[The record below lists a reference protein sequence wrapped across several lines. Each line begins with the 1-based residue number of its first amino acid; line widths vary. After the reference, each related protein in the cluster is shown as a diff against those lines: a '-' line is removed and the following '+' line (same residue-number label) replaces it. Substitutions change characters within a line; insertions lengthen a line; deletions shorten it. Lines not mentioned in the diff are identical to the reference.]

1 MFHIRDCFIK
11 NQYEMILKVKSAFIA
26 ILTFG
31 RPLVTEN
38 VKYIS
43 FNNGAWLGRH
53 RFINLNPFELCCYQ
67 FMVNLYTFNRS
78 FNILDD

>member
-11 NQYEMILKVKSAFIA
+11 KQYEMILKVKSAFIA

-43 FNNGAWLGRH
+43 FNNGA
-53 RFINLNPFELCCYQ
+53 
-67 FMVNLYTFNRS
+67 
-78 FNILDD
+78 

>member
-31 RPLVTEN
+31 RPLVTKN

-43 FNNGAWLGRH
+43 FNNGA
-53 RFINLNPFELCCYQ
+53 
-67 FMVNLYTFNRS
+67 
-78 FNILDD
+78 